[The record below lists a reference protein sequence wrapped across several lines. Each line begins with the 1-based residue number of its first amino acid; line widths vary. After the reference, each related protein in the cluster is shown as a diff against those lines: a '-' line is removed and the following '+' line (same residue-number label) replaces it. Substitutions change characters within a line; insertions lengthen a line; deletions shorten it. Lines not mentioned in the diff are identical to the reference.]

1 MVSLLLAV
9 TRQTLAGRASV
20 EPVDIDE
27 LVSELRQRVAIRRA
41 SGDYP
46 VGLEEQ
52 LEAEFKHIMA
62 AVHRDELNTQ
72 ELGRRVQ
79 SVERATGAIDAH
91 VESDSRL
98 PGGSAVHKTAGR
110 LVSRHTGQLAHGVR
124 VLGIDIA
131 RALHEIHHLI
141 EVQKSADERQL
152 VEVIGALMDRV
163 AVVDHLADAILD
175 LERRVLQLEQ
185 SRPSAT

>member
-1 MVSLLLAV
+1 METINV
-9 TRQTLAGRASV
+9 
-20 EPVDIDE
+20 DE
-27 LVSELRQRVAIRRA
+27 LVEELRTRVAQRRA

-62 AVHRDELNTQ
+62 AVHRNELNTE
-72 ELGRRVQ
+72 ELGRRVRA
-79 SVERATGAIDAH
+79 VEKSSGAVETA

-98 PGGSAVHKTAGR
+98 PGGSTVHKTAAR
-110 LVSRHTGQLAHGVR
+110 LVTRHTGQLAHNVR
-124 VLGIDIA
+124 TLGIDIA

-152 VEVIGALMDRV
+152 ADVVGSLMDRV
-163 AVVDHLADAILD
+163 AVIDHLADAVVD
-175 LERRVLQLEQ
+175 LERRVLLLEQ
-185 SRPSAT
+185 PRPPVP